1 MKLIVLA
8 AGLGKRFLPA
18 TKPTPKGKNPILG
31 KPLLKHIVEP
41 YLKYV
46 SDIIFV
52 INNPL
57 GRQIKK
63 YFKKNYFGHK
73 VFYRIQAK
81 PKGTMD
87 ALLVCQDLI
96 NENELFCVC
105 NGDDLLQETDIKN
118 AIEEKVIGIGI
129 SKKIMPKS
137 YLGIKV
143 ENECVLGFVRH
154 TTKNNYVEDI
164 FYNGF
169 NILDKQVFEFQPIST
184 RDGELGL
191 PQTLL
196 AKLDTYSLKAFPFE
210 RWETVNSPPDIAK
223 ATKFIKS
230 L

>member
-8 AGLGKRFLPA
+8 AGLGKRFLP
-18 TKPTPKGKNPILG
+18 TTNTTPKGMIPILG
-31 KPLLKHIVEP
+31 EPLLKHIVEP

-57 GRQIKK
+57 GRQIKE

-73 VFYRIQAK
+73 VVYRIQAE

-87 ALLVCQDLI
+87 ALLVCKDLI

-105 NGDDLLQETDIKN
+105 NGDDLLQEADIKN
-118 AIEEKVIGIGI
+118 AIEEKVIGLGI

-143 ENECVLGFVRH
+143 ENECILGFVRH
-154 TTKNNYVEDI
+154 NTKVNYIEDI

-169 NILDKQVFEFQPIST
+169 NILDKKVFEFQPIST